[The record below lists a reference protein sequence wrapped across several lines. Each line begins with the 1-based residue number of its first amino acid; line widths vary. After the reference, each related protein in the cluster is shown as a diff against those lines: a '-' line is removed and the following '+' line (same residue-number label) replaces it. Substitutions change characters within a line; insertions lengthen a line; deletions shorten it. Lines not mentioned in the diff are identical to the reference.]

1 MRHTPL
7 RIMAAAGILF
17 FGLSIGRAQYRDQD
31 DWHHSRDSF
40 YQGQGWRM
48 RLFDRVRED
57 LDHVQQSAF
66 SGGDQ
71 YRIAR
76 TKEQL
81 NELQSKLAHHRY
93 DVQELNE
100 AISGMER
107 VIADNRLSSRDRDML
122 TDDLSRMRNYRDHH
136 DDWR

>member
-1 MRHTPL
+1 MKHTPL

-17 FGLSIGRAQYRDQD
+17 FGLSIGRAQYRDHD

-48 RLFDRVRED
+48 RLFERVRDD

-66 SGGDQ
+66 AGGDQ

-81 NELQSKLAHHRY
+81 NELQSKLADHRY

-100 AISGMER
+100 VISGLER

-122 TDDLSRMRNYRDHH
+122 TDDLTRMRNYRDHH